1 MMKKE
6 ILIFQNGAHFLSVFL
21 KMSLVTV
28 GKPTSRRGNEGGMAG
43 ESVDSQP
50 ASLTCMQ
57 SRAEEQRRKQECWS
71 FPVMIV

>member
-28 GKPTSRRGNEGGMAG
+28 GKLTTQRGNEGEMAG
-43 ESVDSQP
+43 RASTASQSVDLH
-50 ASLTCMQ
+50 AT
-57 SRAEEQRRKQECWS
+57 RAEQQQRKQECWP